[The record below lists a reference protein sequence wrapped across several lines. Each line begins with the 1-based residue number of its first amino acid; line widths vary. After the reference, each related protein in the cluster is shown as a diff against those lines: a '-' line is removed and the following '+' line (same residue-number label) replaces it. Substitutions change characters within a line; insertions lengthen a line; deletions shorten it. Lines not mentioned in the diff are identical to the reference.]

1 MDCVHICNL
10 IKAYACFP
18 VTTEQQE
25 DILVP
30 CFLSGDAAAWV
41 TRRTAL
47 AEKQIP
53 QFYQGSTLV
62 LAIIH
67 NMQPKKPLLTSKD

>member
-1 MDCVHICNL
+1 MFLV
-10 IKAYACFP
+10 K
-18 VTTEQQE
+18 TEQQE

-47 AEKQIP
+47 AENKFHI
-53 QFYQGSTLV
+53 FYQGSTLV